1 MEQLTA
7 RARAVRLLEQAVAY
21 NLASVAEVRPAALR
35 RPTPC
40 AAWDLEHLLLHL
52 RESMA
57 ALREAADLGSV
68 TLLPREERPDSSPG
82 GGLAGVVREDAEA
95 LLDGWRRWAQQP
107 GAPYACVRVA
117 GMPLPGDTAAF
128 VGALELAVHGW
139 DIAQACGR
147 PRPIPAPLALAV
159 LRRAPL
165 VADPSTRPVL
175 FAPPLA
181 VPPQACPSDRLVAY
195 LGRAPCGPG
204 PG

>member
-21 NLASVAEVRPAALR
+21 NLAAVAEVRPAALH

-52 RESMA
+52 RESTA
-57 ALREAADLGSV
+57 ALREAADLGRV
-68 TLLPREERPDSSPG
+68 ALLPPRERPLPAPDR
-82 GGLAGVVREDAEA
+82 GLAGAVRADVEA
-95 LLDGWRRWAQQP
+95 LLAGWRRWAEAP
-107 GAPYACVRVA
+107 GPPFACVRVA

-175 FAPPLA
+175 FAPPLT
-181 VPPQACPSDRLVAY
+181 VPPPACPSDRLLAY
-195 LGRAPCGPG
+195 LGRPPCGLA
-204 PG
+204 